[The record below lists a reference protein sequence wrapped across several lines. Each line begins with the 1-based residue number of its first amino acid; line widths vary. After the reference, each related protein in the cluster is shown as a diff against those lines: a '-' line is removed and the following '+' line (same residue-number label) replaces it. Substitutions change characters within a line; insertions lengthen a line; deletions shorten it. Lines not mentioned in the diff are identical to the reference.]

1 LEPLRRIWLQQ
12 YDRCTI
18 PGLEALRWRTGDE
31 QPPAAVRIT
40 SPYDLEARYR
50 STREMHWVGY
60 KVHLTETCDA
70 DHPDLMTHVMT
81 TPATMQDRVMGP
93 AIQQDLADRD
103 VLPGIHLL
111 DSGYVDADLLVTAQT
126 QHQIDVIGPPFGSYI
141 RQRREG
147 AGYALQAVVIDW
159 EAQQARCPKGHTSV
173 HWQPGHDVSGD
184 PVIRLRFD

>member
-18 PGLEALRWRTGDE
+18 PGLEALHWRTGDE
-31 QPPAAVRIT
+31 QLPAAVRIT

-60 KVHLTETCDA
+60 KGHRTETCDA

-93 AIQQDLADRD
+93 AIQQDFADRD
-103 VLPGIHLL
+103 VLPGTHVL

-126 QHQIDVIGPPFGSYI
+126 QRQIDVIGPPFGSYS

-147 AGYALQAVVIDW
+147 
-159 EAQQARCPKGHTSV
+159 
-173 HWQPGHDVSGD
+173 
-184 PVIRLRFD
+184 